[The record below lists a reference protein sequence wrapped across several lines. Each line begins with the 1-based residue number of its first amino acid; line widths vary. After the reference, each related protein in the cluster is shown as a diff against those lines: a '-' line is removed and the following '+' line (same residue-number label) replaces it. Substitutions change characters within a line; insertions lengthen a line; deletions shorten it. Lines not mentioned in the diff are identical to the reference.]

1 MIKNSFNNIANLGL
15 LILLLYSCTKKEND
29 SCISY
34 IPAPVTKVDGPN
46 SGMVNQEIPFTVD
59 YFCINGCGKF
69 WDIKED
75 LNGSTASIKI
85 ITKYEGC
92 VCTQALVPGQVLYNF
107 KASQPGTY
115 YLKFLQWD
123 INYLMDTILIQ

>member
-46 SGMVNQEIPFTVD
+46 SGMVNQEIPFT
-59 YFCINGCGKF
+59 
-69 WDIKED
+69 ED
-75 LNGSTASIKI
+75 LNENTASIKVI
-85 ITKYEGC
+85 AKYEGC
-92 VCTQALVPGQVLYNF
+92 VCTQALVPGQILYNF